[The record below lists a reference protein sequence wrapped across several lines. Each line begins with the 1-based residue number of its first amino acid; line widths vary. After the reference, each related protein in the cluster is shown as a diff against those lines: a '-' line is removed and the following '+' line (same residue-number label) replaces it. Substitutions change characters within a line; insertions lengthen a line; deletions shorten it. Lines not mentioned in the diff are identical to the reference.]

1 MQETDA
7 TTPGRESMPPGGG
20 TRISPAATA
29 LTVAVLFFAV
39 MIGITAP
46 RLRDRHGTVQQ
57 DLPVGDL
64 VAIAAMHEARA
75 AEDIEEGR
83 QRAAALA
90 KLPELATETVG
101 RTTGADLAGA
111 GWTPDDARN
120 VELAPQVLGTMVI
133 YRNAAGTDALSVTM
147 LPDDGRAV
155 RYDGFGRAVPLA
167 PGDEW
172 LEALTDDEGAR
183 ARTAFAFADGRIL
196 WLVLAE
202 NRAAVAGVAKLLK

>member
-1 MQETDA
+1 
-7 TTPGRESMPPGGG
+7 
-20 TRISPAATA
+20 
-29 LTVAVLFFAV
+29 
-39 MIGITAP
+39 
-46 RLRDRHGTVQQ
+46 
-57 DLPVGDL
+57 
-64 VAIAAMHEARA
+64 
-75 AEDIEEGR
+75 
-83 QRAAALA
+83 
-90 KLPELATETVG
+90 
-101 RTTGADLAGA
+101 
-111 GWTPDDARN
+111 

-172 LEALTDDEGAR
+172 LEALTDDEGDR